1 MSGRRFAFPLS
12 VIVLT
17 MRMSMKKTKLKSP
30 FVSLLLGVAG
40 SLAFAS
46 AEPARDFDKFRKVL
60 VSPTVNTPEY
70 FQGFGGFCGWP
81 KVVCLKN
88 GDLLVSFQAGY
99 WHASWPT
106 PLDFPPDYLK
116 HMTSANPVLNEWHEK
131 NKAPEGGRNYWIRS
145 RDNGTTWS
153 RPRPFPHVRG
163 SEGIECLI
171 QMSDGTL
178 FAAHNVEAHRGW
190 VRPDLSKG
198 LPADPLAFSKIAA
211 NRFPQ
216 PFVVHRSDDNG
227 ETWRVIARLTG
238 PFVLSVAVQ
247 GLMEDPRDGGLVALA
262 TGTAFPV
269 GEGWPE
275 RDGHVMALIKTSDKG
290 ESWKVTSVFEQKG
303 PGDEK
308 NVGYLPDGTLGMAS
322 RPFSEWIQ
330 SYDHGLTWSEPRRL
344 LAGRGDSKGRT
355 MKRGE
360 LIEGPGELA
369 VLVFCGGSGGNG
381 QVIYSRDNAKTWIKS
396 APDRGYKFGPLQYY
410 PNACLLKDGSIF
422 SVGVRQRI
430 KNRFGPFGAETL
442 AMRFRIRPP
451 EEGEGIDLLPI
462 GE

>member
-1 MSGRRFAFPLS
+1 
-12 VIVLT
+12 
-17 MRMSMKKTKLKSP
+17 
-30 FVSLLLGVAG
+30 
-40 SLAFAS
+40 
-46 AEPARDFDKFRKVL
+46 
-60 VSPTVNTPEY
+60 
-70 FQGFGGFCGWP
+70 
-81 KVVCLKN
+81 
-88 GDLLVSFQAGY
+88 
-99 WHASWPT
+99 
-106 PLDFPPDYLK
+106 
-116 HMTSANPVLNEWHEK
+116 
-131 NKAPEGGRNYWIRS
+131 
-145 RDNGTTWS
+145 
-153 RPRPFPHVRG
+153 
-163 SEGIECLI
+163 
-171 QMSDGTL
+171 MSDGTL

-198 LPADPLAFSKIAA
+198 LPADPLSFSKIAA
-211 NRFPQ
+211 DRFPQ

-227 ETWRVIARLTG
+227 ETWQEIARLTG
-238 PFVLSVAVQ
+238 PFILSVAVQ

-262 TGTAFPV
+262 TGLPFPV

-275 RDGHVMALIKTSDKG
+275 RDGHVMALIKTLDKG
-290 ESWKVTSVFEQKG
+290 ETWKVTSVFEQKG

-308 NVGYLPDGTLGMAS
+308 NVGYLPDGSLAMAS

-381 QVIYSRDNAKTWIKS
+381 QVIYSRDYAKTWIKS

-430 KNRFGPFGAETL
+430 NNSFGPFGAETL

-451 EEGEGIDLLPI
+451 GEGEGIDLLPI

>member
-1 MSGRRFAFPLS
+1 
-12 VIVLT
+12 
-17 MRMSMKKTKLKSP
+17 MKKTKVKST
-30 FVSLLLGVAG
+30 FISLFLVVAG
-40 SLAFAS
+40 GLAPAS
-46 AEPARDFDKFRKVL
+46 AEPAQDFDKFRKVL

-116 HMTSANPVLNEWHEK
+116 QMTSANPVLKEWHEK

-145 RDNGTTWS
+145 RDHGTTWS

-262 TGTAFPV
+262 TGTPFPV

-275 RDGHVMALIKTSDKG
+275 RDGHVMA
-290 ESWKVTSVFEQKG
+290 
-303 PGDEK
+303 
-308 NVGYLPDGTLGMAS
+308 
-322 RPFSEWIQ
+322 
-330 SYDHGLTWSEPRRL
+330 
-344 LAGRGDSKGRT
+344 
-355 MKRGE
+355 
-360 LIEGPGELA
+360 
-369 VLVFCGGSGGNG
+369 
-381 QVIYSRDNAKTWIKS
+381 
-396 APDRGYKFGPLQYY
+396 
-410 PNACLLKDGSIF
+410 
-422 SVGVRQRI
+422 
-430 KNRFGPFGAETL
+430 
-442 AMRFRIRPP
+442 
-451 EEGEGIDLLPI
+451 
-462 GE
+462 